1 MDRITKIIMVLI
13 AAGLWL
19 NAAVSLIKPAFATDS
34 IFYSIRSGG
43 FTIGTGLDHPVRGID
58 HPVGCFDH
66 SVGCF
71 GHSVSCFYS
80 SQRQNLITADAM

>member
-34 IFYSIRSGG
+34 IFYSIRSDVS
-43 FTIGTGLDHPVRGID
+43 TIRSDVSTIRSEVSTIRSDVSIIRSVVSTIRSVVSTP
-58 HPVGCFDH
+58 H
-66 SVGCF
+66 SGK
-71 GHSVSCFYS
+71 
-80 SQRQNLITADAM
+80 T